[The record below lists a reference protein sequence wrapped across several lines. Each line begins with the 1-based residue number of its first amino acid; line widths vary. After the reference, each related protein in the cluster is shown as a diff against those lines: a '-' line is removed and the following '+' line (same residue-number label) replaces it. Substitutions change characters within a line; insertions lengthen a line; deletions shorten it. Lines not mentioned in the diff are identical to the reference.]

1 MPKANELKQGTAI
14 EINGEPYVVK
24 TIEVRNPTSRGAT
37 TLYKVRFT
45 HMKTRQKLDE
55 TYKSDDILK
64 IADCSKVNVQ
74 YSYQE
79 GDTYY
84 FMNSETYE
92 QYSLMREDIEEQVD
106 YLTDGLD
113 GIVLLLMD
121 DIALGIQLPTTITLQ
136 IVETPPAMKGASA
149 TSRTKTARLSTGLEI
164 QVPEYIES
172 GEMVKVNSETGKF
185 SSRAWD
191 LAKLNSTQ
199 LNRKIRILHL

>member
-24 TIEVRNPTSRGAT
+24 HIDVRNPTSRGAT

-55 TYKSDDILK
+55 TYKSDEMLK
-64 IADCSKVNVQ
+64 AADCSRCNVQ
-74 YSYQE
+74 FSYQD

-92 QYSLMREDIEEQVD
+92 QYSLSAEDLEGQTE
-106 YLTDGLD
+106 YLSDGLD
-113 GIVLLLMD
+113 GIILLLMD
-121 DIALGIQLPTTITLQ
+121 DAALGIQLPTTITLQ

-149 TSRTKTARLSTGLEI
+149 TNRTKPAKLTTGLEI

-172 GEMVKVNSETGKF
+172 GEMVKINTETGKY
-185 SSRAWD
+185 SSRA
-191 LAKLNSTQ
+191 
-199 LNRKIRILHL
+199 

>member
-74 YSYQE
+74 FSYQ
-79 GDTYY
+79 
-84 FMNSETYE
+84 
-92 QYSLMREDIEEQVD
+92 
-106 YLTDGLD
+106 
-113 GIVLLLMD
+113 
-121 DIALGIQLPTTITLQ
+121 
-136 IVETPPAMKGASA
+136 
-149 TSRTKTARLSTGLEI
+149 
-164 QVPEYIES
+164 
-172 GEMVKVNSETGKF
+172 
-185 SSRAWD
+185 
-191 LAKLNSTQ
+191 
-199 LNRKIRILHL
+199 

>member
-24 TIEVRNPTSRGAT
+24 KIDVRNPTSRGAT

-64 IADCSKVNVQ
+64 TADCSKVNVQ
-74 YSYQE
+74 FSYQE

-92 QYSLMREDIEEQVD
+92 QYSLSKEDMEDQVD
-106 YLTDGLD
+106 YLSDGLD

-121 DIALGIQLPTTITLQ
+121 DAALGIQLPTTITLQ

-149 TSRTKTARLSTGLEI
+149 TSRTKPARLSTGLEI

-172 GEMVKVNSETGKF
+172 GEMIKVNSETGKF
-185 SSRAWD
+185 SSRA
-191 LAKLNSTQ
+191 
-199 LNRKIRILHL
+199 

>member
-1 MPKANELKQGTAI
+1 MPKANELKQGSAI

-24 TIEVRNPTSRGAT
+24 KIDVRNPTSRGAT

-55 TYKSDDILK
+55 TFKSDDMLK
-64 IADCSKVNVQ
+64 TADCSRETVQ
-74 YSYQE
+74 FSYQD

-92 QYSLMREDIEEQVD
+92 QYSLSADDLEGQTE
-106 YLTDGLD
+106 YLSDGLE
-113 GIVLLLMD
+113 GIMLLLMD
-121 DIALGIQLPTTITLQ
+121 DAPLGIQLPTTITLQ

-149 TSRTKTARLSTGLEI
+149 TNRTKPAKLNTGLEI

-172 GEMVKVNSETGKF
+172 GEMVKVHSETGKF
-185 SSRAWD
+185 LSRA
-191 LAKLNSTQ
+191 
-199 LNRKIRILHL
+199 